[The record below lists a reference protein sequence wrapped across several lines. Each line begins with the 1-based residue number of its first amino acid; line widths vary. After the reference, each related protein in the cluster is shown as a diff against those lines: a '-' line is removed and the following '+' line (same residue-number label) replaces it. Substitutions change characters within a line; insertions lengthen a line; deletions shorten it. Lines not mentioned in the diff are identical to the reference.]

1 MPDSLAAVV
10 YGAALFALIFLALAL
25 VSARRRRWLRLTG
38 HVVIALLFLALA
50 GLFGTVG
57 IAVQGYR
64 ALTHEEVAAVITT
77 EPLGPQQFRA
87 SFRFPDNREATFNLS
102 GDALYVDGHV
112 LKWKPIGNFFGLHT
126 AYELDRVAGRYEKL
140 EEEQGRPRTVQRLS
154 ADKPVDMFNLRQRYA
169 ILAPLLDAEYGSATF
184 VPAGEPQR
192 YELRVS
198 TSGFLMRRIEPPPAR
213 AD

>member
-10 YGAALFALIFLALAL
+10 YGAALFALIFLVLAL
-25 VSARRRRWLRLTG
+25 ISVRRRRWLRLAG
-38 HVVIALLFLALA
+38 HVVVALFFLAVA
-50 GLFGTVG
+50 GLFGTIG

-87 SFRFPDNREATFNLS
+87 SFRFADAREAVFNLS

-112 LKWKPIGNFFGLHT
+112 LKWKPVGNFFGLHT

-140 EEEQGRPRTVQRLS
+140 EEEQRRPRTVQRLS
-154 ADKPVDMFNLRQRYA
+154 ADKPVDMFNLRQRYT

-184 VPAGEPQR
+184 VPAGERQR

-198 TSGFLMRRIEPPPAR
+198 TSGFLMRRLEPEPAR
-213 AD
+213 AE

>member
-1 MPDSLAAVV
+1 MPDSLAAVA
-10 YGAALFALIFLALAL
+10 YGAAFFALLFLALAL

-38 HVVIALLFLALA
+38 QVILGLFFLALA
-50 GLFGTVG
+50 GLFATIG

-87 SFRFPDNREATFNLS
+87 RFRFADGREAVFSLA

-126 AYELDRVAGRYEKL
+126 AYELDRVAGRYERL
-140 EEEQGRPRTVQRLS
+140 EDERGRPRTIERLS
-154 ADKPVDMFNLRQRYA
+154 ADKPVDMFSLRQRYA
-169 ILAPLLDAEYGSATF
+169 VLAPLLDAEYGSATF

-198 TSGFLMRRIEPPPAR
+198 TSGFLMRKLGEEPSR

>member
-10 YGAALFALIFLALAL
+10 YAAALFALIFFVLAL

-38 HVVIALLFLALA
+38 HVVIGLFFLALA
-50 GLFGTVG
+50 ALFGTIG

-87 SFRFPDNREATFNLS
+87 SFRFADGREAVFSLS

-126 AYELDRVAGRYEKL
+126 AYELDRVAGRYERL
-140 EEEQGRPRTVQRLS
+140 EDEQGRPRTVQRLS
-154 ADKPVDMFNLRQRYA
+154 ADKPVDMFKLRQRYA
-169 ILAPLLDAEYGSATF
+169 VLAPLLDAEYGSATF
-184 VPAGEPQR
+184 VPASEPQR

-198 TSGFLMRRIEPPPAR
+198 TSGFLMRKLQPQPAR
-213 AD
+213 PE

>member
-1 MPDSLAAVV
+1 
-10 YGAALFALIFLALAL
+10 LAL
-25 VSARRRRWLRLTG
+25 VSVRRRRWLHLAG
-38 HVVIALLFLALA
+38 HVVVALLFLAVA
-50 GLFGTVG
+50 GLFGTIG

-64 ALTHEEVAAVITT
+64 ALTHEEVAALITT

-87 SFRFPDNREATFNLS
+87 HLLFADKREATFDLS

-112 LKWKPIGNFFGLHT
+112 LKWKPIGSFFGLHT

-140 EEEQGRPRTVQRLS
+140 EEEQARPRTVQRLS
-154 ADKPVDMFNLRQRYA
+154 ADKPIDMFNLRQRYA

-184 VPAGEPQR
+184 VPASEPQR

-198 TSGFLMRRIEPPPAR
+198 TSGFLMRRLEPGPAR
-213 AD
+213 PR